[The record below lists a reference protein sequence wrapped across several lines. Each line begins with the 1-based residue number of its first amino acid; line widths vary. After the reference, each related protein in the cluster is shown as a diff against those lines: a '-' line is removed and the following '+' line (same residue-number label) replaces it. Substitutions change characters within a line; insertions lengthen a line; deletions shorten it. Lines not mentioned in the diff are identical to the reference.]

1 MVFPFLAP
9 STLTSNDTTK
19 TKCRNL
25 EIFCIFGK
33 NAHNKATKEANIKI
47 KEEVFLTFPR
57 IKQTGREEQ
66 EYISFLTNI
75 KRLLN
80 QGLVLFILC
89 SGLIFHDRP

>member
-47 KEEVFLTFPR
+47 KEEVFLNF
-57 IKQTGREEQ
+57 Q
-66 EYISFLTNI
+66 E
-75 KRLLN
+75 LN
-80 QGLVLFILC
+80 KAEGKNRNTYLF
-89 SGLIFHDRP
+89 